1 MNYHTPSGSP
11 VPNGEMSR
19 ADIARAALRSLGG
32 QQQQQQQQQQPSWQ
46 QQQHVAMPHLPHPS
60 NLPAA
65 PAAAGGS
72 YFGGTVVGSS
82 PTSSPI
88 LAPAQSSGNMA
99 APSGV
104 VRRVSQRQ
112 TGRTSA
118 RPPSSSSWCDTP
130 GSQASHLS
138 NQSHA
143 SYLSS
148 TSAAPSLSLSLSTN
162 NGSNGSLHASFSGEV
177 PLCTPP
183 HSAFFNNAPGH
194 PAAPLLPVPQRS
206 EAMFQR
212 VADRLQL
219 DVADV
224 KSAVLQQ
231 DARNQAGS
239 RDARPP
245 ATHHRLDRDTLRL
258 ILETVRAEDEQ
269 RLAKLASF
277 RTEYLR
283 AESLRMQVELEQHR
297 QAHVRDLEH
306 PAAGHTHGAVPG
318 TPPPPYEI
326 SENQRTHAYPRQV
339 PPALPSRAHRSMDDY
354 TTGPPLLP
362 PLQTSSQPQ
371 NSALNR
377 PRHSVPFHAAATHHS
392 ERILAPLPHQAPPAL
407 MRRRDTSASLPHD
420 VFGNPFASL
429 PRSPDL
435 FFPSP
440 STHADSIA
448 SESRRGSVDSNMSG
462 VGSKRRHD
470 ESESIPTHEHG
481 AEWLPRQGDGLAAS
495 VAARLAPPR
504 TSSLADATA
513 RMDIRDT
520 NPAGSSRRTNGSI
533 RPRGKASR
541 PSSSESNANSST
553 GSLDHEEVM
562 ARLRSKVAAR
572 LAAKQQH
579 GSASTGLGLVD
590 AMPLQSTPAHRRSSR
605 GRTNR
610 PESAG
615 NAPRRRSVESRSASR
630 PRKVASMSH
639 LQRCDEAPS
648 RSPSDEE
655 QQQTPIATKQTGRP
669 FDSPNVSGST
679 GIEALLNAAAIR
691 ETNAA
696 ATISSLA
703 DPSSAIAPIS
713 ENAITPPS
721 LRTAA

>member
-19 ADIARAALRSLGG
+19 ADIARAALRSLG
-32 QQQQQQQQQQPSWQ
+32 
-46 QQQHVAMPHLPHPS
+46 AD
-60 NLPAA
+60 
-65 PAAAGGS
+65 AGGS

-88 LAPAQSSGNMA
+88 LAPAQSSGNIA

-104 VRRVSQRQ
+104 ARRVSQRQ
-112 TGRTSA
+112 TGRPSA

-183 HSAFFNNAPGH
+183 HSAFFNNPPGQ

-219 DVADV
+219 DLADV

-231 DARNQAGS
+231 DARSQAGI

-245 ATHHRLDRDTLRL
+245 ATHHRLDRDALRL
-258 ILETVRAEDEQ
+258 VLETVRAEDE

-277 RTEYLR
+277 RIEYLR

-306 PAAGHTHGAVPG
+306 PAAGHTHGALPG
-318 TPPPPYEI
+318 SPPPPYEL
-326 SENQRTHAYPRQV
+326 SENQSSLRAYPRQA

-362 PLQTSSQPQ
+362 PLQTSSQAQ

-470 ESESIPTHEHG
+470 ESEDISTHEHG
-481 AEWLPRQGDGLAAS
+481 AERLPRQGDGLAAS

-520 NPAGSSRRTNGSI
+520 NPGASSRRTNGSST

-553 GSLDHEEVM
+553 GSLDHEE
-562 ARLRSKVAAR
+562 RS
-572 LAAKQQH
+572 
-579 GSASTGLGLVD
+579 VD
-590 AMPLQSTPAHRRSSR
+590 SR
-605 GRTNR
+605 G
-610 PESAG
+610 S
-615 NAPRRRSVESRSASR
+615 SR

-669 FDSPNVSGST
+669 FDSPNVTGST

-696 ATISSLA
+696 ATTFSSA

-713 ENAITPPS
+713 ESAVTPPS